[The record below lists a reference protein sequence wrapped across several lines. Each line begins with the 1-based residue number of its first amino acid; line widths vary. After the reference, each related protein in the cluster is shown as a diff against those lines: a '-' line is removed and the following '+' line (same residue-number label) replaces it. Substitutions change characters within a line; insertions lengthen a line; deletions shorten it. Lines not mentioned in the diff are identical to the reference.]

1 MGSVNH
7 YDPQLIDLFGA
18 GDCSPEADVLQ
29 GTVFLEGG
37 GDKVLLLLF
46 VFTLAEVNLDLR
58 QAARALNYARK
69 YIYFG
74 MK

>member
-29 GTVFLEGG
+29 GTDFFGG
-37 GDKVLLLLF
+37 GVIKSFFCCLFLLWLESLWIQGQSCESSK
-46 VFTLAEVNLDLR
+46 LG
-58 QAARALNYARK
+58 K
-69 YIYFG
+69 KI
-74 MK
+74 